1 MFRLTKFLRELNDP
15 TPAGPRRDPPGP
27 VVIWNLVRRCNLLC
41 KHCYSISGDVDF
53 DGELSTAEV
62 VRVLGDL
69 KAARVPAVILS
80 GGEPL
85 LRPDIYEIAD
95 HAKGLG
101 LSVSLSSNG
110 ALIDDEHADRIAAAR
125 FDYVGVSLDGIG
137 ATHDRFR
144 GRPGCFDASMA
155 GIRRLHARGV
165 KVGLRFT
172 MTSDNE
178 AEFDDLVA
186 LARHEDASK
195 FYLSHLVYSGRGN
208 KNRLSDSEHAT
219 TRKTMLRLIDE
230 AWADVRAGSE
240 REWVTGNNDA
250 DGAFLWMWVRERF
263 PDKADHMRAKLAQWG
278 GNASGVNVANIDN
291 LGHVHPDTFWW
302 DKSIGN
308 VRERPFAEIW
318 ADTSDPLM
326 AGLKARPRRISGR
339 CGECSLFDMCGGNTR
354 VRAYRLTGDAF
365 AEDPACYLDDAE
377 IGLEAPRD
385 RLAVTPFRGLSREP
399 YRVA

>member
-1 MFRLTKFLRELNDP
+1 MFRLTKFLRELTDP

-110 ALIDDEHADRIAAAR
+110 ALIDDTHADRIAAAR

-186 LARHEDASK
+186 LARREDASK

-230 AWADVRAGSE
+230 AWADVQAGSE

-263 PDKADHMRAKLAQWG
+263 PGKADHMRAKLAQWG

-308 VRERPFAEIW
+308 VRERPFADIW

-326 AGLKARPRRISGR
+326 AGLKARPRKISGR
-339 CGECSLFDMCGGNTR
+339 CGECALFDMCGGNTR

-365 AEDPACYLDDAE
+365 AEDPACYLDDTE
-377 IGLEAPRD
+377 VGLEAPRD

>member
-1 MFRLTKFLRELNDP
+1 MFRLTHFLRELVAP
-15 TPAGPRRDPPGP
+15 TPVGPRRDPPGP

-53 DGELSTAEV
+53 EGELTTAEV
-62 VRVLGDL
+62 FRVLDDL

-85 LRPDIYEIAD
+85 LRPDIYEIAAR
-95 HAKGLG
+95 AKALG

-110 ALIDDEHADRIAAAR
+110 ALIDETHADRIASAR

-144 GRPGCFDASMA
+144 GRPGCFDASIA
-155 GIRRLHARGV
+155 GIRRLSARGV

-178 AEFDDLVA
+178 AEFADLLDLTKREGA
-186 LARHEDASK
+186 TK

-208 KNRLSDSEHAT
+208 KNRASDAEHAK
-219 TRKTMLRLIDE
+219 TRAAMERLIE
-230 AWADVRAGSE
+230 AAWADVLAGSD
-240 REWVTGNNDA
+240 REYVTGNNDA
-250 DGAFLWMWVRERF
+250 DGVFLWMWASARF
-263 PDKADHMRAKLAQWG
+263 PEKADHLYAKLVQWG

-291 LGHVHPDTFWW
+291 LGEVHPDTFWW
-302 DKSIGN
+302 DHPLGN
-308 VRERPFAEIW
+308 VKARPFGEIW

-326 AGLKARPRRISGR
+326 AGFKARPRTISGR
-339 CGECSLFDMCGGNTR
+339 CGSCDHFAVCGGNTR

-377 IGLEAPRD
+377 IGLSAPSE
-385 RLAVTPFRGLSREP
+385 RLTVTPFRGLSHEP
-399 YRVA
+399 HPAA